1 MNFWSLIILERLG
14 WDLKK
19 TRSKLY
25 HHCNGGKYN
34 AYFTGE
40 SSNESSKSRI
50 WLGGLLDCPAG
61 GSDMMM
67 IMTTMM
73 MAGGF
78 AFQRVLL

>member
-1 MNFWSLIILERLG
+1 MG
-14 WDLKK
+14 LKK

-34 AYFTGE
+34 AYFIGE
-40 SSNESSKSRI
+40 SSNESFKSRI
-50 WLGGLLDCPAG
+50 WLGGRLDCAAG

-78 AFQRVLL
+78 AF